1 MVGWKHITVTLLKC
15 HIILLSKDVH
25 VCVYP
30 TSNFWKFFTIFLHI
44 MLKYSLGKKLEKNI
58 YIYISCYKVG
68 DWSIFVEMNVMYL
81 CIQKHKYILETI

>member
-1 MVGWKHITVTLLKC
+1 
-15 HIILLSKDVH
+15 
-25 VCVYP
+25 
-30 TSNFWKFFTIFLHI
+30 

-81 CIQKHKYILETI
+81 CIQKHKYIFKKFK